1 MSSTMTIYPQDV
13 LDQIKHG
20 DAITVK
26 DIGKQLGCSPGTVRA
41 KLRILRRDKEPIYF
55 TPKGYKYGADITT
68 VEEAIEVKQ
77 FQSALLGSFKTI
89 QLFAGN
95 NKKVIKQ
102 SMRVLKYDM
111 TPKERK
117 ELKQA
122 TANMLTLMNMAEA
135 EMEFGEGE

>member
-1 MSSTMTIYPQDV
+1 MSRAMTIYPQDV
-13 LDQIKHG
+13 LEQIKHNG
-20 DAITVK
+20 PITLLGS
-26 DIGKQLGCSPGTVRA
+26 GKSLSCAAGTVRQ
-41 KLRILRRDKEPIYF
+41 KLKILRRDKEPIYF
-55 TPKGYKYGADITT
+55 TSEGYKYGADITT

-77 FQSALLGSFKTI
+77 FQSNLLGSFKTI

-117 ELKQA
+117 ALKQA

-135 EMEFGEGE
+135 EMEFGEEG